1 MLAGELTDLETA
13 RRLVLERVTPLP
25 AEPVPL
31 SEALGRALA
40 VDVESVDPVPP
51 FDNSAMDGY
60 AVRVA
65 DVDGADE
72 RPVSLTV
79 VDESGAGHPA
89 ARALGA
95 DEAIRI
101 STGAQVPTGANAV
114 VRVEDTREEDGR
126 VQVCA
131 RVEPAQHIRRA
142 GEDVPA
148 GEPVLSRGT
157 RLGAAELGVLAS
169 VGVARPDC
177 ARRPSVVVLT
187 TGDELLDPEEPL
199 RPGAVRNSSAFT
211 VPAQALV
218 AGARV
223 QRVAAVS
230 DDPDETLD
238 AIGEALASDAVIV
251 CGGVSIGRHDHV
263 KPALAE
269 LRVEEVFWGIALRPG
284 KPTWFGT
291 FERTGEDSPRPTLVF
306 GLPGNPVSAMI
317 TFQLLARPALLA
329 LQGASERVQRASA
342 VLDEPYPK
350 RPGRTHCVRVRLDL
364 RDDGW
369 HARAT
374 KKQGSH
380 VLTSML
386 GADALAVI
394 PAEQGNVEAGER
406 VEIELLPSL
415 TAVLP

>member
-1 MLAGELTDLETA
+1 MLPGELTDLEIA
-13 RRLVLERVTPLP
+13 RRLVLERVTPLR

-31 SEALGRALA
+31 AKALGRTLA
-40 VDVESVDPVPP
+40 ADVESVDPVPP

-79 VDESGAGHPA
+79 VDESRAGHPA
-89 ARALGA
+89 ARTLGP
-95 DEAIRI
+95 DEAISI
-101 STGAQVPTGANAV
+101 STGAQVPNGADAV
-114 VRVEDTREEDGR
+114 VRIEDTREENGR
-126 VQVCA
+126 VQVRA
-131 RVEPAQHIRRA
+131 RVEPAQNIRRA
-142 GEDVPA
+142 GEDVRA
-148 GEPVLSRGT
+148 GEPVLDCGT

-169 VGVARPDC
+169 VGVARPRC

-187 TGDELLDPEEPL
+187 TGDELLDPEDPL

-211 VPAQALV
+211 VPAQALG

-223 QRVAAVS
+223 ERVAAVS
-230 DDPDETLD
+230 DDPGETLD
-238 AIGEALASDAVIV
+238 AISEALPSDAVIV
-251 CGGVSIGRHDHV
+251 CGGVSVGRHDHV
-263 KPALAE
+263 KSALAE
-269 LRVEEVFWGIALRPG
+269 LRVEEIFWGIALRPG

-291 FERTGEDSPRPTLVF
+291 CERTGEGSPGPTLVF

-317 TFQLLARPALLA
+317 TFQLLTRPALLA
-329 LQGASERVQRASA
+329 MQGASERAQRASA
-342 VLDEPYPK
+342 VLEEPYPK

-364 RDDGW
+364 QDDGW
-369 HARAT
+369 HARPT
-374 KKQGSH
+374 KEQGSH

-394 PAEQGNVEAGER
+394 PAERGNVEAGER
-406 VEIELLPSL
+406 VEIELFPGL